1 MDGKRKNK
9 NLDRIIMLI
18 IIFIIIKLKV
28 AVYKQSLLRA
38 FLYESNSIPLKF
50 NFEMEMKVLASTTD
64 IPL

>member
-1 MDGKRKNK
+1 MESEKNK
-9 NLDRIIMLI
+9 NSDKIIMLI

-38 FLYESNSIPLKF
+38 FLYESNSFPLKF